1 MKLLLQICV
10 NAILLSTKVGKREGQ
25 VEKLMADWRIILL
38 TALAAFI
45 GSIGQLEFKRGA
57 DNLQF
62 DIKMLLTNHHLILGV
77 AIYAVSTV
85 LYVYALSKGQLSIL
99 YPVIATSYIWTLLFS
114 KIFLNEQIE
123 LTGWIGLFFIMLGIT
138 LIATQ
143 IGR

>member
-1 MKLLLQICV
+1 MCV
-10 NAILLSTKVGKREGQ
+10 IEGLSV
-25 VEKLMADWRIILL
+25 DWKIILL

-62 DIKMLLTNHHLILGV
+62 DIKLLLTNYHLIL
-77 AIYAVSTV
+77 AIAVYCVSTV

-99 YPVIATSYIWTLLFS
+99 YPIVATSYVWTLLFS
-114 KIFLNEQIE
+114 RIFLKEQVG
-123 LTGWIGLFFIMLGIT
+123 LTSGVGVFFILLGVT

-143 IGR
+143 AGR